1 LITIVSYPMKRHL
14 LFDSATQREF
24 TGTLAGNILHV
35 WDVIDDA
42 TIKTIID
49 KFGEPKY
56 IVMDSFSYY
65 NTSLDVPVYCIDA
78 WIEYQLTQ
86 FKSIVVTPVDGITM
100 DHVANFLINKKQ
112 INRFLAM
119 KLSEIFDIDVNYTW
133 SGVGKEFDLMHII
146 QEKNSLNDSL
156 IDQYWGEIL
165 SPISK
170 FKEKWYSDS
179 DNTVVDSFGIAEYG
193 NNVETWNKYLNHI
206 VSNSAISIITESVWT
221 QHATTFTEKTL
232 YSVLGMTFPIWVGG
246 VNSATCWKNKGF
258 DIFDDVIDHSYQNL
272 PTLLERCFY
281 AFYLNKDILTDF
293 EKVSTLRKQK
303 LGRLINNRNLLT
315 SGTFKKYN
323 QAVVQQW
330 PKDLQELANTS
341 IIKHLPGLDSYLRN
355 ESC

>member
-1 LITIVSYPMKRHL
+1 MS
-14 LFDSATQREF
+14 QQQF

-42 TIKTIID
+42 VLKTIVD

-56 IVMDSFSYY
+56 IIMDSFSYY
-65 NTSLDVPVYCIDA
+65 NTSLNIPVYCIDA
-78 WIEYQLTQ
+78 YIEHCLVQS
-86 FKSIVVTPVDGITM
+86 KSIVVTPVDEITV

-119 KLSEIFDIDVNYTW
+119 KFSEIFDIDVNYTW
-133 SGVGKEFDLMHII
+133 SGVGKEYDLIHII
-146 QEKNSLNDSL
+146 QEKNSLIDRL

-165 SPISK
+165 CPISK
-170 FKEKWYSDS
+170 FEKKWYSES
-179 DNTVVDSFGIAEYG
+179 DKTVVESHGIIPKPGGDMER
-193 NNVETWNKYLNHI
+193 WNKYLNHI

-221 QHATTFTEKTL
+221 QHAITFTEKTL

-246 VNSATCWKNKGF
+246 GMNAATCWKNKGF
-258 DIFDDVIDHSYQNL
+258 DIFEDIIDHSYQNL

-293 EKVSTLRKQK
+293 EKISTLRKQN
-303 LGRLINNRNLLT
+303 LDRLVGNRNLVT
-315 SGTFKKYN
+315 SGTFQKHN

-330 PKDLQELANTS
+330 PNDLQALANAS
-341 IIKHLPGLDSYLRN
+341 IIKHLPGLHSYLRN
-355 ESC
+355 ES